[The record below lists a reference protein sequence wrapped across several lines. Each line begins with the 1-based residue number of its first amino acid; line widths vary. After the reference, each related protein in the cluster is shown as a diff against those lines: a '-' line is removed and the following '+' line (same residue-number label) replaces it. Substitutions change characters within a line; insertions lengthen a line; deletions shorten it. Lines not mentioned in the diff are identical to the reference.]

1 MCAELLLKMLKT
13 FRFFRFTK
21 WLRMVALLAID
32 LFIQRAAQ
40 ESLRTPLTK
49 GIVFLSL
56 SLGFLVLFF
65 FVFSTTAKKSRSE
78 ESEKQVLLSK
88 FSLLRFPQY
97 FAPRLQ
103 VDLYK

>member
-1 MCAELLLKMLKT
+1 
-13 FRFFRFTK
+13 
-21 WLRMVALLAID
+21 MVADGGVACNRSVHSKSRSGKSKNAADQRDRFPLA
-32 LFIQRAAQ
+32 
-40 ESLRTPLTK
+40 
-49 GIVFLSL
+49 LSRI
-56 SLGFLVLFF
+56 SCAFF

>member
-1 MCAELLLKMLKT
+1 
-13 FRFFRFTK
+13 
-21 WLRMVALLAID
+21 MVALLAID

-56 SLGFLVLFF
+56 SRISCAF